1 MGSNPAFHKLGRPRK
16 VQVQVLEKVGHLVPH
31 EAPSKTAEMVALW
44 IEQELNEWKVREWD
58 VTRRWREMSREKK
71 EEMTEKFMRSLRS
84 RVEKKS
90 KSRL

>member
-1 MGSNPAFHKLGRPRK
+1 
-16 VQVQVLEKVGHLVPH
+16 
-31 EAPSKTAEMVALW
+31 MVALW